1 MLKATLIVS
10 QPGQSTQEVE
20 SGESVTS
27 IGSALDNTVCL
38 EDDAGVARYHAV
50 IERRGDGFWLNDLG
64 TRQGTKVNDEKVVL
78 ERELEDGDRITL
90 GGECLIEFYRHES
103 SIQSSQSSETIGAS
117 STSASSSAAS
127 SVGSEMSYAATSATG
142 TAVSSASSSLSS
154 RAAPNTNAHS
164 VAASPSAPAATDA
177 TAEGMSSTSKI
188 IGASVLGAVVLTG
201 AAGLLLFNPF
211 GGGCRPSARILTP
224 LSGATLRSAAT
235 IRVEAGETQCIKRV
249 SYQLDGEE
257 IASASTPPYE
267 ATLDPRR
274 LARFAAGN
282 HVLTA
287 LVETTDGAEVR
298 QPGEVYVALGA
309 AGNKPGTP
317 AEPPAPTQADAQP
330 ASDSSAR
337 PASLVAA
344 DVQAM
349 AERLASQISGKS
361 GYVFEREMTARI
373 QARTSEFASSG
384 ATERAVRHRRTI
396 VKAFSDRGVKS
407 LLGFVL
413 AMSRSKFDEAAGAE
427 GSGIWRIPPS
437 VARAYAQ
444 AGESSASLDS
454 PQRAAE
460 VAAVY
465 LKQLL
470 DVFES
475 ENFDLAVACYGCTLE
490 EAGALKQR
498 LASVPAAE
506 RRNFWRMSESGLVT
520 QEQAERVVRFYAAGI
535 VGENPQ
541 RFGGAGDRSLSSLE
555 Y

>member
-38 EDDAGVARYHAV
+38 EDDTGVARYHAV
-50 IERRGDGFWLNDLG
+50 IERRGDGFWLSDLG
-64 TRQGTKVNDEKVVL
+64 TRHGTKLNDEKVVL
-78 ERELEDGDRITL
+78 ERELQDGDRIKL

-103 SIQSSQSSETIGAS
+103 ATRGSETADAS
-117 STSASSSAAS
+117 SSSASSYAAS
-127 SVGSEMSYAATSATG
+127 SVGSELSYAATSATG
-142 TAVSSASSSLSS
+142 SAMSAASSKLSS
-154 RAAPNTNAHS
+154 RAAPSTNAHS
-164 VAASPSAPAATDA
+164 IAAPPASPTATEA
-177 TAEGMSSTSKI
+177 TAEGMSSSSKI

-201 AAGLLLFNPF
+201 AAAALLFNPF

-224 LSGATLRSAAT
+224 ISGATLRSAAT
-235 IRVEAGETQCIKRV
+235 IRVETGESQCIKRV

-257 IASASTPPYE
+257 IASAFTPPYE

-287 LVETTDGAEVR
+287 MVETTEGAEVR
-298 QPGEVYVALGA
+298 QPGEVYVGLGA
-309 AGNKPGTP
+309 ADNKTGSSTEQPTP
-317 AEPPAPTQADAQP
+317 AQGNAQP

-349 AERLASQISGKS
+349 SERLASQISGKS
-361 GYVFEREMTARI
+361 GYVFERELTARI
-373 QARTSEFASSG
+373 QTRTSEFASPD

-396 VKAFSDRGVKS
+396 VKAFSDRGVKP

-413 AMSRSKFDEAAGAE
+413 AMSRSRFDEAAGAGE
-427 GSGIWRIPPS
+427 GSGIWRVPAN
-437 VARAYAQ
+437 VARSYSQ
-444 AGESSASLDS
+444 AGETSASLDS
-454 PQRAAE
+454 SQRAAE

-465 LKQLL
+465 LKDLL
-470 DVFES
+470 GVFES

-498 LASVPAAE
+498 LATVPAAE
-506 RRNFWRMSESGLVT
+506 RRNFWRMSERGLVT

>member
-10 QPGQSTQEVE
+10 QPGQATQEVS

-38 EDDAGVARYHAV
+38 EDDASIARYHAV
-50 IERRGDGFWLNDLG
+50 IERRGEGFWLSDLG
-64 TRQGTKVNDEKVVL
+64 TRQGTKVNDETLVL

-90 GGECLIEFYRHES
+90 GGACLIEFYRHES
-103 SIQSSQSSETIGAS
+103 SAQSSQSPETLDTS
-117 STSASSSAAS
+117 SSSSSAAS
-127 SVGSEMSYAATSATG
+127 SVGSELSYVATSATG
-142 TAVSSASSSLSS
+142 TAMSAASSRISS
-154 RAAPNTNAHS
+154 RAAPSADAHS
-164 VAASPSAPAATDA
+164 VAGSSASPVAAEA
-177 TAEGMSSTSKI
+177 TAEGASSSSKI

-201 AAGLLLFNPF
+201 AAAALLFNPF

-224 LSGATLRSAAT
+224 LSGATLRSVAT
-235 IRVEAGETQCIKRV
+235 IRVEAGETQCIKRIA
-249 SYQLDGEE
+249 YQLDGEE
-257 IASASTPPYE
+257 VASASTAPYE

-309 AGNKPGTP
+309 ADNKGGTP
-317 AEPPAPTQADAQP
+317 AETPAPAQGDAQP
-330 ASDSSAR
+330 AGDSAR

-373 QARTSEFASSG
+373 QARTSEFASPD
-384 ATERAVRHRRTI
+384 ATEHAVRYRRTI
-396 VKAFSDRGVKS
+396 VKAFSDRGVRP

-413 AMSRSKFDEAAGAE
+413 AMSRSKFDEASGAE
-427 GSGIWRIPPS
+427 GNGIWRIPAS
-437 VARAYAQ
+437 VARSYSQ
-444 AGESSASLDS
+444 AGETTASLDS

-465 LKQLL
+465 LKDLL
-470 DVFES
+470 GVFES
-475 ENFDLAVACYGCTLE
+475 ESFDLAVACYGCTLE
-490 EAGALKQR
+490 EAGAMKQR
-498 LASVPAAE
+498 LATVPAAE
-506 RRNFWRMSESGLVT
+506 RRNFWRMAERGIVT
-520 QEQAERVVRFYAAGI
+520 QEQTERVVRFYAAGI

-541 RFGGAGDRSLSSLE
+541 RFGGASDRSLSSLE

>member
-10 QPGQSTQEVE
+10 QPGESTQEVE

-50 IERRGDGFWLNDLG
+50 IERRGDGFWLSDLG
-64 TRQGTKVNDEKVVL
+64 TRQGTKVNDKTIVL
-78 ERELEDGDRITL
+78 ERELQDGDRITL
-90 GGECLIEFYRHES
+90 GGECIIEFYRHES
-103 SIQSSQSSETIGAS
+103 SSQSSQASETVGAS
-117 STSASSSAAS
+117 SSSGSSYAAS
-127 SVGSEMSYAATSATG
+127 SVGSELSYAATSATG
-142 TAVSSASSSLSS
+142 SAVSSASSSLSS
-154 RAAPNTNAHS
+154 RAAPGTNAHS
-164 VAASPSAPAATDA
+164 VAASPAPPAAAEA
-177 TAEGMSSTSKI
+177 TAEGASSSSKI

-201 AAGLLLFNPF
+201 VAAALLFNPF

-257 IASASTPPYE
+257 VASASTPPYE

-298 QPGEVYVALGA
+298 QPNEVYVALGA
-309 AGNKPGTP
+309 ADNKPGIAAESPTP
-317 AEPPAPTQADAQP
+317 AQGDAQP
-330 ASDSSAR
+330 AGGSAR
-337 PASLVAA
+337 AAPLVAA

-373 QARTSEFASSG
+373 QTRTTEFASPD
-384 ATERAVRHRRTI
+384 ATERAVPHRRTI
-396 VKAFSDRGVKS
+396 VKAFSDRGVKP

-413 AMSRSKFDEAAGAE
+413 AMSRSRFDEAAGAE
-427 GSGIWRIPPS
+427 GSGIWRVPSS
-437 VARAYAQ
+437 VARSYSQ
-444 AGESSASLDS
+444 AGETTASLDS

-465 LKQLL
+465 LKDLL
-470 DVFES
+470 GVFES
-475 ENFDLAVACYGCTLE
+475 ESFDLAVACYGCTLE

-498 LASVPAAE
+498 LATVPAAE
-506 RRNFWRMSESGLVT
+506 RRNFWRMSERGLVT
-520 QEQAERVVRFYAAGI
+520 REQAERVVRFYAAGI